1 MDSFFDQIA
10 SEMTETRPESFPE
23 KVQTQEKKIKK
34 YGDNITAE
42 TFQAKPDNAAKE
54 KKKDKARRV
63 REYVDLSLDDQEK
76 TEQLEQLVAAL
87 ILRLKQLYFNKKT
100 KVPKGKPR
108 RMDEPVKKR
117 YIVGMHEVAKNL
129 KIGQLKMLIIATDLE
144 KVDIERGTD
153 EVVNTLVQT
162 CRRMQVPLVFA
173 YDRYRLGCL
182 AKYQGQK
189 VSCIGVCN
197 F

>member
-42 TFQAKPDNAAKE
+42 TFQAKSDNAAKE

-162 CRRMQVPLVFA
+162 CRRM
-173 YDRYRLGCL
+173 
-182 AKYQGQK
+182 
-189 VSCIGVCN
+189 
-197 F
+197 